1 MFVCGVH
8 VVTQHADMISVEKNL
23 MCRAMCGRHYY
34 GVIMYS
40 CSCNAGMSSR
50 IRPVLFVWR
59 PVELFEATYEKGP
72 KITVC
77 K

>member
-1 MFVCGVH
+1 
-8 VVTQHADMISVEKNL
+8 MISVEKNL
-23 MCRAMCGRHYY
+23 MCRGMYGRHYC

-40 CSCNAGMSSR
+40 CFCNAGMSDR
-50 IRPVLFVWR
+50 IWPVLFIWR